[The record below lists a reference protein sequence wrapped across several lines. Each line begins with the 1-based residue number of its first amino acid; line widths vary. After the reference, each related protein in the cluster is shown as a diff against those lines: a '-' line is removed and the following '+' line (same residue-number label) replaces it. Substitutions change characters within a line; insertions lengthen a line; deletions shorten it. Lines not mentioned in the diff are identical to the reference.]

1 MSTHPMRYTG
11 APARRAAILERLHA
25 TGFDS
30 IADISER
37 LGVSEMT
44 ARRDA
49 RRLDEDGEAV
59 AVHGGLRLRLPET
72 DRDHDAPEYDGRESA
87 RNAAKRAVGR
97 AAAQCVRPDDVIAID
112 AGTTTVQLA
121 RALPAAFHGT
131 VITHS
136 LPVINHLLDKPAVT
150 VIALGGDLHRPSRA
164 LVGSA
169 TIEMAQRYRVR
180 TLYLGAAAVDERGV
194 YALGD
199 VERLVK
205 LELMNIAD
213 RVVLLIDQDKFSA
226 RAPVFLCS
234 WDRLAAV
241 VTDRQP
247 PLEIAKRLQSE
258 GIEFVLPQ
266 LSSSADWV
274 DSQTPE

>member
-72 DRDHDAPEYDGRESA
+72 DDDHDAPEYDGRKGA

-121 RALPAAFHGT
+121 RALPADFHGT

-136 LPVINHLLDKPAVT
+136 LPVINHLLDQPAVT
-150 VIALGGDLHRPSRA
+150 VIALGGDLHRASRA

-194 YALGD
+194 YASGD

-226 RAPVFLCS
+226 RAPVFLCN
-234 WDRLAAV
+234 WERLAAV

-247 PLEIAKRLQSE
+247 PPAIAERLQSE

-266 LSSSADWV
+266 
-274 DSQTPE
+274 